1 MDLADKKWAAKL
13 IPADGNVTA
22 GNSNWGKAFLI
33 VLTLAAGVGLVALV
47 RPEHRFQIVSTH
59 YNFSAAFP
67 DVPTVSTEINDEGL
81 NKHLWTVK
89 RDHGTRAEYFAVSAT
104 CYNEVL
110 DPAKELDDALQSER
124 TQVKALA
131 TGRELPAFF
140 RSTKDTATGSVILH
154 KLILDSHCVIDA
166 GARAGR
172 NEEAASRFM
181 QSVSILK

>member
-1 MDLADKKWAAKL
+1 MSSL
-13 IPADGNVTA
+13 IKYRERLPQITNEFA
-22 GNSNWGKAFLI
+22 I
-33 VLTLAAGVGLVALV
+33 VLTLLAVASIVWLAK
-47 RPEHRFQIVSTH
+47 REHCFQIVSTY
-59 YNFSAAFP
+59 YNFSAGFP
-67 DVPTVSTEINDEGL
+67 DVPTVSTDINDEGL

-89 RDHGTRAEYFAVSAT
+89 RDHGTWAEYFAVSAT

-154 KLILDSHCVIDA
+154 KLILDRHCMID
-166 GARAGR
+166 
-172 NEEAASRFM
+172 
-181 QSVSILK
+181 